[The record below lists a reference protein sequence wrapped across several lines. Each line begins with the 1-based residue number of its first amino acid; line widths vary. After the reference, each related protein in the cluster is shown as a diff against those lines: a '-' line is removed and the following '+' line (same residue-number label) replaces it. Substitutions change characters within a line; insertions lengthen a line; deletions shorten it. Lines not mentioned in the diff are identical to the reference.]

1 MHIEDMHLVI
11 RNLKHEDYPRLKA
24 LMDLVYDDIGGAW
37 PEHTINKLID
47 EFPEGQICVF
57 DGDELVGVALSV
69 LVRYDRFSNPHS
81 YEDLIGKRMTIL
93 NDPDGDALYG
103 LDVLS
108 LIHI

>member
-47 EFPEGQICVF
+47 EFPEG
-57 DGDELVGVALSV
+57 A
-69 LVRYDRFSNPHS
+69 
-81 YEDLIGKRMTIL
+81 DLR
-93 NDPDGDALYG
+93 
-103 LDVLS
+103 V
-108 LIHI
+108 